1 CLQIKYK
8 GDLKKALEEVKTMLG
23 EEVNTTGRDI
33 VERLKKGLPVE
44 DEVIVGDLIAEYGE
58 QVIAEAIEFTK
69 VGTP

>member
-1 CLQIKYK
+1 
-8 GDLKKALEEVKTMLG
+8 MLG

-58 QVIAEAIEFTK
+58 QVLAEAIELLKWELHDSILIEFQL
-69 VGTP
+69 

>member
-1 CLQIKYK
+1 
-8 GDLKKALEEVKTMLG
+8 MLG